1 MRQVMGSWQGRER
14 CGVGDTCWTFISPRD
29 MTPCLVALVGVRLLV
44 QMLPSDHYPPT
55 PIPLH
60 PMQGRPATQHRPQAM
75 RRKRQSREV
84 IEISSDD
91 DGVHRNLQ
99 ETVKGLRK
107 VRLPIYLWMCISLTF
122 SKEVASLLQALQD
135 KDRLI
140 KLLSSQAAVS
150 NM

>member
-1 MRQVMGSWQGRER
+1 
-14 CGVGDTCWTFISPRD
+14 
-29 MTPCLVALVGVRLLV
+29 
-44 QMLPSDHYPPT
+44 
-55 PIPLH
+55 
-60 PMQGRPATQHRPQAM
+60 M

-107 VRLPIYLWMCISLTF
+107 VHPPIYLWMCISLTF

-135 KDRLI
+135 KDQLI